1 MRRERTLHDHLWYR
15 RLAAGALAV
24 AYLALG
30 AAVASGE
37 PGAQDTTPAAGN
49 PAAEAPKPN
58 PAAPEDAGANLAQ
71 APAPPAGEAPAPPVA
86 PPAGET
92 PAPPVAPPAPG
103 KVMTAPLGEGK
114 IELHIKDEELANVL
128 ELLSVQYKL
137 NLVVSKSAK
146 GRVSADLYNVTVDQ
160 ALDAITRAA
169 GLTWVREGDCIYIQ
183 TAEEMAAVK
192 GADSRMTTRVFRLNY
207 LKSEEAV
214 KIIAP
219 VLSTKA
225 TTAATTAAETGISA
239 EGGKTGG
246 NTLGVLDTIVVRDF
260 PENLKQVAEILKEMD
275 HRPRQVLIEATILRV
290 TLDDETSLGVNF
302 NALAGVDFRDLNAL
316 ATPAPASAETAPA
329 TVVTNA
335 SQTARANQHA
345 WSQGNTQGFAT
356 RGTGLNVGVV
366 TNNISVFVHA
376 LEEAHDTTVLSN
388 PKVLALNKQSAEV
401 NVGDQIGYRGA
412 VTQTETANTQD
423 VQFMDVGTR
432 LAFRPYISDDG
443 YIRLEIHPEVS
454 QRGLETLDGVPS
466 KSTVE
471 VTCNVIV
478 KDGHTIVVGG
488 LFEEIADINRQQ
500 IPGLGNLPLLGP
512 LFRLKTDGTT
522 RSEIIILLTPHII
535 DDAEAA
541 DVIGREVMAN
551 GRRHCLGMREGFAC
565 FTRERMTVGHMDEAD
580 RAWRDYE
587 RTRSPKDLDRA
598 RWNVGLALNVAPNNI
613 KAMRLRDR
621 ILSEKN
627 GAPYSPPSWTIW
639 DSLHDR
645 LEDLFGPKS
654 HEGETKAA
662 PSAASQAGPPPP
674 STPAA
679 ATEAASDPASGP
691 VAKEV
696 NDAS

>member
-1 MRRERTLHDHLWYR
+1 MGRERMLHGHSWYR
-15 RLAAGALAV
+15 RLAAGGLAV
-24 AYLALG
+24 AYLAIG

-37 PGAQDTTPAAGN
+37 AAQDTAPAASN
-49 PAAEAPKPN
+49 PAAEAPKPS
-58 PAAPEDAGANLAQ
+58 PA
-71 APAPPAGEAPAPPVA
+71 EAPTPPPV
-86 PPAGET
+86 
-92 PAPPVAPPAPG
+92 VPPAPG
-103 KVMTAPLGEGK
+103 KIMTAPLGEGK

-160 ALDAITRAA
+160 ALDAVTRAA
-169 GLTWVREGDCIYIQ
+169 GLTWIREGDCIYIQ

-192 GADSRMTTRVFRLNY
+192 GADSRMKTRVFRLNY
-207 LKSEEAV
+207 LKSEEAL
-214 KIIAP
+214 KIITPA
-219 VLSTKA
+219 LSPKA
-225 TTAATTAAETGISA
+225 TSAATTAAEMGLSS
-239 EGGKTGG
+239 EGGSTGG
-246 NTLGVLDTIVVRDF
+246 NNLGVLDTLVVRDL
-260 PENLKQVAEILKEMD
+260 PENLEQVAEILKEMD
-275 HRPRQVLIEATILRV
+275 HRPRQVLIEATILKV

-316 ATPAPASAETAPA
+316 PVPAPASAETAPA
-329 TVVTNA
+329 TVVTGA
-335 SQTARANQHA
+335 SQTARANSHA

-366 TNNISVFVHA
+366 TNNISIFVHA

-432 LAFRPYISDDG
+432 LAFRPYISEDG

-454 QRGLETLDGVPS
+454 QRGAETLDGVPS

-471 VTCNVIV
+471 VTCNVMV
-478 KDGHTIVVGG
+478 RDGHTIVIGG
-488 LFEEIADINRQQ
+488 LFEETADINRQQ
-500 IPGLGNLPLLGP
+500 VPGLGNIPLLGH

-535 DDAEAA
+535 DDVEAA
-541 DVIGREVMAN
+541 DVIGREVLAT
-551 GRRHCLGMREGFAC
+551 GKRHCLGMREGFAC

-598 RWNVGLALNVAPNNI
+598 EWNTGLALNVAPNNI

-621 ILSEKN
+621 ILSEKK
-627 GAPYSPPSWTIW
+627 GSPYSPPNWTIW
-639 DSLHDR
+639 DSLQDR
-645 LEDLFGPKS
+645 LEALFGPED
-654 HEGETKAA
+654 HKAKA
-662 PSAASQAGPPPP
+662 TAAAGAASQAGPSPPQSP
-674 STPAA
+674 DA
-679 ATEAASDPASGP
+679 ATKAASDPASGSA
-691 VAKEV
+691 AKEV
-696 NDAS
+696 NHAS